1 MLNYSD
7 FLIKQVI
14 LGYST
19 FMIQSSRL
27 FSKNILEVD
36 PPRVTHGKEPI
47 YLSVWLILK
56 QQLLLKHLY
65 LLVTWGKKEG
75 KYMIKKSTLFSI
87 AKYFFLVMQVECFQG
102 APKCFSKGKM
112 MFYYFQMFSSVLFMM
127 KIHCCIP
134 FVYLTFTSFF
144 LSYVLNGNPHITY
157 RFCEIKATL
166 IVGREVIKGGFLNLC
181 TSFCSIN
188 PLNGSVVL
196 I

>member
-1 MLNYSD
+1 M
-7 FLIKQVI
+7 I

-87 AKYFFLVMQVECFQG
+87 AKYFFWLCKWSVFRVHQNAFQREKWCFIISRCLAVSYEDTFLYTLCILEIYQFF
-102 APKCFSKGKM
+102 PLLFLKIM
-112 MFYYFQMFSSVLFMM
+112 LTLHIDSV
-127 KIHCCIP
+127 
-134 FVYLTFTSFF
+134 
-144 LSYVLNGNPHITY
+144 
-157 RFCEIKATL
+157 R
-166 IVGREVIKGGFLNLC
+166 
-181 TSFCSIN
+181 
-188 PLNGSVVL
+188 
-196 I
+196 

>member
-1 MLNYSD
+1 M
-7 FLIKQVI
+7 I

-87 AKYFFLVMQVECFQG
+87 AKYFFWLCKWSVFRVHQNAFQREKWCFIISR
-102 APKCFSKGKM
+102 CFPVS
-112 MFYYFQMFSSVLFMM
+112 YSWWRYIVVYPLSTWHLPVFSSLMF
-127 KIHCCIP
+127 
-134 FVYLTFTSFF
+134 LTVILT
-144 LSYVLNGNPHITY
+144 LHID
-157 RFCEIKATL
+157 
-166 IVGREVIKGGFLNLC
+166 
-181 TSFCSIN
+181 
-188 PLNGSVVL
+188 SVR
-196 I
+196 